1 MIRKTVLILSLGLL
15 VAACGQR
22 VNLSPKAGNAMPVK
36 PEGAPKQP
44 TAEELMT
51 PNTQAKPKRSDE
63 QLKRSEERRDDKFDL
78 PPE

>member
-1 MIRKTVLILSLGLL
+1 MIRIFVSILILGLFT
-15 VAACGQR
+15 AGCGQR
-22 VNLSPKAGNAMPVK
+22 VTLQPKAGNPMPVK

-51 PNTQAKPKRSDE
+51 PNTQSKPKRSDE